1 MLYFFF
7 AGSFFLFPFHR
18 SAHTFPALIPRL
30 ATAPAPPR
38 VFATRAA
45 APPQRLHL
53 RHSFTSRA
61 SVTAAVFLGVNTGAR
76 HPRAACFLS
85 TSTHVPFPLYSRTI
99 LFFTLSC
106 ILFSLF
112 ITNSP
117 TRQNHKP
124 HLLLAV
130 CHAHVPLPLHI
141 FPLRR
146 SAKDLSRNAQSS
158 ALTKISSHP

>member
-1 MLYFFF
+1 MI
-7 AGSFFLFPFHR
+7 R
-18 SAHTFPALIPRL
+18 
-30 ATAPAPPR
+30 PPTVR
-38 VFATRAA
+38 PSPTRKKS
-45 APPQRLHL
+45 L
-53 RHSFTSRA
+53 
-61 SVTAAVFLGVNTGAR
+61 NT
-76 HPRAACFLS
+76 PKIVICCDK
-85 TSTHVPFPLYSRTI
+85 TTHVPFPLYSRTI

-146 SAKDLSRNAQSS
+146 SAKDLSLPSPFPLSKSPNARFSQLTRPHPHLATALFLLFPLDPRFQFLRVGTAPGPADPAS
-158 ALTKISSHP
+158 APPPG